1 MLILIADAFDS
12 GLADKL
18 ARFGEV
24 TRDVDRLPEADI
36 LLVRSK
42 TKATAEYLKSAKK
55 LKLILRGGVGTD
67 NIDKAFCEDRGILVR
82 NTPRSPAIA
91 VAELAFALML
101 SVPNHLHEAHAS
113 MERGEWKKKELKRTE
128 LHGKTLGLVG
138 IGNIAQAVAVRAAAF
153 GMRVIAYDKY
163 VESSGVA
170 EMIKTLPEMLA
181 QADYVSLHLPLTDET
196 RGLIGKDALA
206 AMKDGVVVINTGR
219 GLTVDTPAM
228 VAALE
233 SGKVRAYATDVWQS
247 DPPPA
252 DDPLLKA
259 PNVIKVPHIGASSVE
274 NLARIGDECVERIE
288 DFLGGA
294 K

>member
-1 MLILIADAFDS
+1 MLILIADAFDT
-12 GLADKL
+12 GLAGKL

-24 TRDVDRLPEADI
+24 TRELDRLPEADV

-42 TKATAEYLKSAKK
+42 TKATAQFLAPARN
-55 LKLILRGGVGTD
+55 LKLIIRGGVGTD
-67 NIDKAFCEDRGILVR
+67 NIDKAYCAERGITVR

-101 SVPNHLHEAHAS
+101 AVPNRLLEAHGS
-113 MERGEWKKKELKRTE
+113 MARGEWLKKELKRTE

-138 IGNIAQAVAVRAAAF
+138 IGNIAQAVAVRAAVF
-153 GMRVIAYDKY
+153 GMRVLAYDKY
-163 VESSGVA
+163 VPSSGVA
-170 EMIKTLPEMLA
+170 EMVKTLPDLLA

-196 RGLIGKDALA
+196 RGMIGAAAIA
-206 AMKDGVVVINTGR
+206 AMKDGAVVINTGR

-259 PNVIKVPHIGASSVE
+259 PNVIMCPHIGASSVE
-274 NLARIGDECVERIE
+274 NLARIGDECVECID

-294 K
+294 R